1 MFTLKYDFYG
11 QEKEKFIETH
21 SLYTIQVLAS
31 SPCERLPEI
40 CSAQVS
46 TDRLESGSISHL
58 SRVITTFFKHVD
70 AI

>member
-31 SPCERLPEI
+31 SPCERLRSPLT
-40 CSAQVS
+40 A
-46 TDRLESGSISHL
+46 
-58 SRVITTFFKHVD
+58 
-70 AI
+70 